1 MPSFKVYYILV
12 ISLAAL
18 QYTVIA
24 SLENQTLPTLLVD
37 SKASEDHPSTAPT
50 EDADLLKW
58 ALKHSDIDSLHQQA
72 QAAKNANKNDPDAAE
87 RRARAAELL
96 HAAVNAMPT
105 ESSLMEEAVLVLRNT
120 STTVEDK
127 LAALEALI
135 VLVEPIDNANH
146 LLKIANAT
154 SEINHFLGSAP
165 ILEAA
170 AARLIGVAASNNGF
184 FCNELIQR
192 HPDVILR
199 LVQLQSASA
208 DDTVAAAIYAAGQ
221 LLRNSGRARS
231 LWNPEVLITLIRGG
245 KQVSERSRKKALTLA
260 GDLVLIDN
268 NNDEIKGGNRGCG
281 IFAGCDSLISALL
294 DVLEEQYKGG
304 DGTSSVKK
312 MDLDLAEKA
321 LFAVQAAAAQQKN
334 IISGGGDEIS
344 NGTGDRSER
353 VIGTLVEILRQGDEH
368 EHVSE
373 YEADVIA
380 LAEQLLLVNKSPS
393 RHQDE
398 L

>member
-170 AARLIGVAASNNGF
+170 AARLIG
-184 FCNELIQR
+184 
-192 HPDVILR
+192 
-199 LVQLQSASA
+199 LQSASA